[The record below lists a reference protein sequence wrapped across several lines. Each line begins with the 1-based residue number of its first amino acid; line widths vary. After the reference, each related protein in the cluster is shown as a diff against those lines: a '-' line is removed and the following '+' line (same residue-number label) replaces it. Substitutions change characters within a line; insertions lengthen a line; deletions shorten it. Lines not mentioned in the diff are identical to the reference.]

1 MGFIFFSTGIGKMA
15 FDISPINKKKKK
27 KKILVNK
34 ANTVGL
40 LR

>member
-1 MGFIFFSTGIGKMA
+1 MGFIFFLHRDRKDG
-15 FDISPINKKKKK
+15 ISPINKKKKE

-40 LR
+40 LQ